1 MTSTKMTKTLG
12 MDIYV
17 PQEQLNVVHPNLS
30 WRLTK
35 LPPMNRVFEPQ
46 ILLSILFY
54 ILVFQVLSRLTNTFL
69 WKSAEGFRQYR
80 LRNLTICCLH
90 STLSGLIVFYFVCTR
105 FKFVINNPVFYN
117 EAWQVQVILMSVAY
131 FIHDSIHMLK
141 YEISRW
147 TIELLVHHVLT
158 TSVLMIAVVVEKFV
172 SFAFCSLMMEVN
184 SIFLHLRTLFLL
196 SGANLSNP
204 TMFTFIKYA
213 NLVTF
218 VLFRFISSIIQLIY
232 VYTHS
237 YHYRQFYFVVGY
249 GTGVVFTLINA
260 FLFIRVLAA
269 DGFLGDCGRRY
280 TAINRD
286 SDVNKSRTNGK
297 TD

>member
-1 MTSTKMTKTLG
+1 MTSTEMTKTLG

-17 PQEQLNVVHPNLS
+17 PQEQLNAMYPKSS

-35 LPPMNRVFEPQ
+35 LPPLNRVFEPQ
-46 ILLSILFY
+46 ILLSIFFY
-54 ILVFQVLSRLTNTFL
+54 ILFFQMLSFLTKMFL
-69 WKSAEGFRQYR
+69 WKSAKDFRQYR

-90 STLSGLIVFYFVCTR
+90 STLSGLMVLYFVCTR

-117 EAWQVQVILMSVAY
+117 EAWQIQVILISVGY

-147 TIELLVHHVLT
+147 TIELLVHHALT
-158 TSVLMIAVVVEKFV
+158 SSVLMIAVVVE
-172 SFAFCSLMMEVN
+172 N
-184 SIFLHLRTLFLL
+184 IFLHLRTLFLL

-204 TMFTFIKYA
+204 KLFTFIKYA

-218 VLFRFISSIIQLIY
+218 VLFRFISPTIQMIY
-232 VYTHS
+232 VYNHS
-237 YHYRQFYFVVGY
+237 YHYRQFYFVIGY

-269 DGFLGDCGRRY
+269 DGFLGECGRRY

-286 SDVNKSRTNGK
+286 SEVKNSQINGK